1 MNLTIDCEKHG
12 QSQRAL
18 PVINGAILPWTEWP
32 KDVEKHPRVCC
43 LCLAAAMVSPIRK
56 CA

>member
-12 QSQRAL
+12 QNQRAL
-18 PVINGAILPWTEWP
+18 PVINGAILPRTEWP
-32 KDVEKHPRVCC
+32 KVN
-43 LCLAAAMVSPIRK
+43 PIRK

>member
-43 LCLAAAMVSPIRK
+43 QCLAAAMVSPIRK